1 MAKGIQYRNRID
13 LSTAIRREII
23 KVPISGFLQIVDA
36 SSSSA
41 TIKVALD
48 NDVSD
53 AKFFSMKKGGEIKD
67 IDGFSK
73 VYISCDAQPGEWVD
87 MIIVEGS
94 EDFSVKNPQE
104 IVINSISN
112 AVKVKNETG
121 GSLEVN
127 NPNIEALLK
136 NDTDQR
142 APLSVLGGYVVGA
155 SNTTAV
161 QTLISPGVNT
171 NGLIIRGIQIVANST
186 TTHSVYADTS
196 APASAT
202 DVTKRRLATVRDA
215 RFYNSNQPIYIPAGI
230 GIYSVATSATGTGTN
245 ITIEYDL
252 L

>member
-13 LSTAIRREII
+13 LSNAIRREII
-23 KVPISGFLQIVDA
+23 KVPMAGFLQIVDA

-41 TIKVALD
+41 TIRVALD

-87 MIIVEGS
+87 LIIVEGS

-112 AVKVKNETG
+112 AIKVKNETG

-136 NDTDQR
+136 NDTDKRTALTTMENTSHFYQQYTGSGDIVTASSNINGIIIR
-142 APLSVLGGYVVGA
+142 NAIASAATQGNAAHASSSLSFGSNKILFCYGANAYYQQTVQIKDVYIPSGFSLSYNVVG
-155 SNTTAV
+155 T
-161 QTLISPGVNT
+161 
-171 NGLIIRGIQIVANST
+171 
-186 TTHSVYADTS
+186 
-196 APASAT
+196 
-202 DVTKRRLATVRDA
+202 
-215 RFYNSNQPIYIPAGI
+215 YNSCFLIVNYE
-230 GIYSVATSATGTGTN
+230 V
-245 ITIEYDL
+245 L
-252 L
+252 